1 MAIDIHKAIGK
12 LPIIPKRGFVL
23 PNMHYFGAYNPLNKQ
38 LIYDKKGN
46 ILKYIQKPTGKTDE
60 ICPQHDVDYT
70 LAKNLRDKHI
80 ADKKMINSIN
90 NLPYKDQQYGTF
102 LVKNIIKSKRKLG
115 LGNNPNQILSQ
126 ELHKPR
132 KINFTRRKVISNHI
146 DHIWGCDLITMIKYS
161 KRNKNYKYISSV
173 IDFFSK
179 YSWNYALKF
188 KKSEEIIN
196 SFKDIFKKSKRKPKF
211 IQSDEGT
218 EFTKNQTQTF
228 FKNNNI
234 KWYHTFN
241 RDIKCSIC
249 ERYNRTILNKI
260 YKILL

>member
-1 MAIDIHKAIGK
+1 
-12 LPIIPKRGFVL
+12 
-23 PNMHYFGAYNPLNKQ
+23 MHYCGAYNPLDKQ
-38 LIYDKKGN
+38 LIYDKNGN
-46 ILKYIQKPTGKTDE
+46 ILKYIQKPTGKTDT
-60 ICPQHDVDYT
+60 ICAQHVVDYT
-70 LAKNLRDKHI
+70 LSKNLKDKHI
-80 ADKKMINSIN
+80 ADEKMIKYIN

-102 LVKNIIKSKRKLG
+102 LVKNIIKSKHKLG

-132 KINFTRRKVISNHI
+132 KINFERRKVISNNI
-146 DHIWGCDLITMIKYS
+146 DHIWGIDLITMIKYS
-161 KRNKNYKYISSV
+161 KQNKNYKYILTV

-179 YSWNYALKF
+179 YSWCYPLKS

-196 SFKDIFKKSKRKPKF
+196 SFKDIFKKSKRKPTM
-211 IQSDEGT
+211 IQSDKGS
-218 EFTKNQTQTF
+218 EFTNNETQTF

-260 YKILL
+260 FKILL